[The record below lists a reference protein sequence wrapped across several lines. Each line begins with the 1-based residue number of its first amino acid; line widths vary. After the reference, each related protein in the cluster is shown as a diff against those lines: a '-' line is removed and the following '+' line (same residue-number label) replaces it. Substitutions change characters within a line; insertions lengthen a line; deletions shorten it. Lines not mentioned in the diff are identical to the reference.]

1 MERPAIA
8 RCSRPLAT
16 LYWRSTEGIISSVKV
31 LPKIA
36 IVHCGGGGASGAL
49 RRHDVEVTVAARHD
63 NNHGHYLA
71 VCQHPVQHQVRPAS
85 QRPTIFRIGKTV
97 EQIQHGVAAS
107 PLRVVPGR
115 RVDHVGSLVI
125 GVMQAD
131 MSGEEMARH
140 VSMGMSVNS
149 HGPGGVPGTR
159 ISLYRSTKF
168 TCVLRFKGSRIFTP
182 STTKVYP

>member
-8 RCSRPLAT
+8 RFSRPLAT
-16 LYWRSTEGIISSVKV
+16 VVGPQRATGAAAAGMNDRNIALFGKTLTDEIIPSVE
-31 LPKIA
+31 
-36 IVHCGGGGASGAL
+36 
-49 RRHDVEVTVAARHD
+49 RQYNVEVTVAARHD
-63 NNHGHYLA
+63 NNHGHHLA

-149 HGPGGVPGTR
+149 HGPGG
-159 ISLYRSTKF
+159 RSEEHTSELQSPMYLVCRLLLEKK
-168 TCVLRFKGSRIFTP
+168 TQ
-182 STTKVYP
+182 